1 MGLIDE
7 KKTGSV
13 SKSEGVEA
21 EFRSIAGKETADVFR
36 ERKGLK
42 NTDIMTYPQI
52 KSVAGYIL
60 LFTALLMPLL

>member
-1 MGLIDE
+1 MMM
-7 KKTGSV
+7 K
-13 SKSEGVEA
+13 
-21 EFRSIAGKETADVFR
+21 